1 MKATKSLKKIL
12 CGAAVLVFSW
22 TVLAGCG
29 DDGDNDPEGIS
40 IYVGSAIFD
49 ESLDPVKGAMP
60 DGYPFTNNA
69 LIKVGTDSQYVGDLA
84 DSWTVSDDALT
95 YTFTLKEGVRFHDGS
110 DFTAEDVVFTYN
122 RVKENQGSNENVDLS
137 RMASAEALGDY
148 TVAFTLTEP
157 YSSFLDQTASLG
169 IVPGDG
175 YDEEAFNTQ
184 PVGTGPWKV
193 VQYDPQQKIIVRA
206 NEAYYDG
213 APSIPQVTILNMEPD
228 TAIANARS
236 GQLDL
241 VMVEPGYT
249 DEEVEGMRA
258 VNLETMDVRQISLP
272 VTEEARY
279 TTEKGETVTAGNNVT
294 SDEAVREA
302 LDTGIDRQQIIDDAL
317 NGVGTPAEGFTENLQ
332 WGNPAKFED
341 GRKDEARALLEAAD
355 WTEGEDGIYVKDGER
370 CAFTLISPSGDTGR
384 YQLAEAFAA
393 EAKLLG
399 IEIKVEQMT
408 WAEINT
414 AAASNAVVWG
424 WGQYD
429 PIILKNLFYS
439 EAFTGDSTKNTVRY
453 SDSRTDSLIDG
464 AVNAGSREEAVEY
477 WKQVQA
483 SAAEDHAYIYIVNI
497 QHTYFVSDRLDISE
511 ETQIPHAH
519 GHGVPVINNMKDWTL
534 V

>member
-1 MKATKSLKKIL
+1 
-12 CGAAVLVFSW
+12 
-22 TVLAGCG
+22 
-29 DDGDNDPEGIS
+29 
-40 IYVGSAIFD
+40 
-49 ESLDPVKGAMP
+49 
-60 DGYPFTNNA
+60 
-69 LIKVGTDSQYVGDLA
+69 
-84 DSWTVSDDALT
+84 
-95 YTFTLKEGVRFHDGS
+95 
-110 DFTAEDVVFTYN
+110 
-122 RVKENQGSNENVDLS
+122 
-137 RMASAEALGDY
+137 
-148 TVAFTLTEP
+148 
-157 YSSFLDQTASLG
+157 
-169 IVPGDG
+169 
-175 YDEEAFNTQ
+175 
-184 PVGTGPWKV
+184 
-193 VQYDPQQKIIVRA
+193 
-206 NEAYYDG
+206 
-213 APSIPQVTILNMEPD
+213 MEPD

-414 AAASNAVVWG
+414 AAASM
-424 WGQYD
+424 
-429 PIILKNLFYS
+429 P
-439 EAFTGDSTKNTVRY
+439 
-453 SDSRTDSLIDG
+453 
-464 AVNAGSREEAVEY
+464 
-477 WKQVQA
+477 
-483 SAAEDHAYIYIVNI
+483 
-497 QHTYFVSDRLDISE
+497 
-511 ETQIPHAH
+511 
-519 GHGVPVINNMKDWTL
+519 
-534 V
+534 